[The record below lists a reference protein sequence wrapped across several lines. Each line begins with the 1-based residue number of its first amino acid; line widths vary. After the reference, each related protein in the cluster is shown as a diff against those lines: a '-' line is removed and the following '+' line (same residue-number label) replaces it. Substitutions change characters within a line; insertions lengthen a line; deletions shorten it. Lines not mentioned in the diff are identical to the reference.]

1 MSTKTTFK
9 RVALVTVAALGF
21 GVLSTAPSSAA
32 QSALSTEY
40 ITSIAVSTN
49 QAPVAGSN
57 GTLVTHS
64 VYFKTSAATTR
75 TYNPKVILSS
85 APATSVLAEGA
96 GNGSTYTAASTASA
110 QLVKTW
116 QFATSSGGSTYSS
129 DTAASA
135 TANESAGVNGTNA
148 FGAQYLHVRYDV
160 AGTYT
165 WTFWDDL
172 NVNGRVDGTEFSTN
186 TSVVVSGATAS
197 SALKATVSAYNAESS
212 TKGTAYGSLVKITLT
227 DAAGNPANVDT
238 AGGILVTASNSA
250 YISYVNAA
258 NITDSQ
264 TYTLGATD
272 FDGSGHAWINV
283 VDATAEVATVTLSGV
298 GSASSSFTAP
308 AATFL
313 TYTATCAASCS
324 QTLAASATSTV
335 NTVSTVRYVTSG
347 ASVTASF
354 KDGNSS
360 LTVPT
365 TIQLADVS
373 GKIFGKATA
382 AADLVL
388 YGSAT
393 AASAGAFS
401 IASAFTAPSQTYTLT
416 TASSVGAAAG
426 GSAQTVTATA
436 ATNGAITLTQSVI
449 KAATGAA
456 VTITGTLADSFTA
469 GASNVTITPS
479 ISGRNSALVL
489 STLVT
494 ASDGTFTF
502 TYTDAST
509 STTSLSDTITFTP
522 ATGTAASAT
531 VTRTTTA
538 NLGVATILVSTP
550 STNSYAATTN
560 PGLPTTTKSFS
571 EISAAKAGASGGAVT
586 VYALVTDASA
596 NAIEGVP
603 VTWSVTGTGCA
614 IKSTMGTTYT
624 GNDGVASNAGLY
636 AWVSGDCTVSATYGT
651 VSDTAVSSWRQTGEA
666 RTISAAVSGQVVTA
680 TVKDRYGNPVVGS
693 AVSATRTGTGYFANG
708 TSSVTNALTGNDGT
722 VDIIVVGSAV
732 VTVLNGATTDAA
744 SYGDDIAVAGYVGT
758 SAVTASVAGTATTA
772 ETGVGASLAPAG
784 IHSATATVDAAVS
797 EAATAADAAAEATD
811 AANAA
816 TDAANAA
823 AEAADAATAAAQDAA
838 DAVAALSAQVATLI
852 SGLKSQLTALTN
864 LVIKIQKKV
873 KA

>member
-1 MSTKTTFK
+1 
-9 RVALVTVAALGF
+9 
-21 GVLSTAPSSAA
+21 
-32 QSALSTEY
+32 LSTEY

-75 TYNPKVILSS
+75 SYNPKVILSS
-85 APATSVLAEGA
+85 APATSLLAEGTV
-96 GNGSTYTAASTASA
+96 STTYSAASTAAA
-110 QLVKTW
+110 QAAKTW
-116 QFATSSGGSTYSS
+116 QFATASGGQTLSS
-129 DTAASA
+129 VTTESAA
-135 TANESAGVNGTNA
+135 ANESAGVNGTNA
-148 FGAQYLHVRYDV
+148 FGAEYLHVRYDV

-186 TSVVVSGATAS
+186 VSVVVSGATAS
-197 SALKATVSAYNAESS
+197 AALKATVSAYNAESS

-250 YISYVNAA
+250 YISYVNAG
-258 NITDSQ
+258 NVTDSQ
-264 TYTLGATD
+264 TYTLGASD
-272 FDGSGHAWINV
+272 FDGSGRAWINV
-283 VDATAEVATVTLSGV
+283 VDATAETATVTLSGV

-313 TYTATCAASCS
+313 TYTATCATSCS

-365 TIQLADVS
+365 TIQLADTS
-373 GKIFGKATA
+373 GKIFGKSTA

-416 TASSVGAAAG
+416 TASSTGVAAG

-550 STNSYAATTN
+550 STNSYSATTN

-636 AWVSGDCTVSATYGT
+636 AWVSGDCTVKATYGT

-784 IHSATATVDAAVS
+784 IHSATATVAGAADVAADNAQ
-797 EAATAADAAAEATD
+797 AATDAAAEATD

-852 SGLKSQLTALTN
+852 SGLKAQLTALTN